1 MPKQK
6 TRQRPIDQS
15 ISRASQS
22 LSSRFVLASK
32 TEIKAWKAFV
42 IVMFA
47 VGFAAALVWSAY
59 NGWYVGSDAKTKN
72 KKTSA
77 SDFSDSDK
85 KDLAAYWS
93 FDEDDNKTAHDKSG
107 NGNDGK
113 MYDIKKTQGKSKEAF
128 AFNGTSAFVKIPGS
142 TGGQPYA
149 IGDGHRSTPVKSL
162 DITEKITLEA
172 WIFPEDDK
180 NQGAYLD
187 GIITKGGLF
196 DKEASYQLY
205 FNPRSSK
212 VVGVIRYGKEKK
224 DYALISRAAEMN
236 KWSHVALTLD
246 EKGNV
251 DLWVNGTP
259 AESKELP
266 KGKKMQS
273 SGLDIN
279 IGGAYPNKYETRYFH
294 GKIDEVRIYS
304 RALSEAEIK
313 RHAGISSSGLKNLI
327 FYPAGAKADQKEYKD
342 LTDSLFKEVEGSPY
356 DSFTIELVNKSND
369 SVPSF
374 AELSGNLAAVKR
386 SGKFVWPRIYFNRLV
401 GCCEA
406 PACLATVDCKNREAL
421 KACYK
426 EKSLDTGY
434 NCTDS
439 GFYCKN
445 VCESEKSLSD
455 YYSRIKEEGKYM
467 DLWDQAGALSDF
479 YKLLETSLKLAR
491 ESGAPGIFID
501 HELYYNYRMN
511 GINQIV
517 KVNGGNTSDT
527 IARLEE
533 IGRKIADIVNDVYP
547 DAVLLSTSADFSLK
561 TGDYGRSTNYILE
574 GILKRAKKKN
584 YKLKLVEGGE
594 KSIWYLHS
602 ALDAPGVQGTMGA
615 GGLKQRLDEQE
626 KNMKS
631 YLEKY
636 PKNFVLGGTHG
647 LYLDWKDTKGNWND
661 WATDMNGKGKL
672 EVKKAADFGP
682 LLEYLFKK
690 REYVWFFS
698 GAPSS
703 KGYNEFGYSKDP
715 NYISQFRDIVKP
727 LFCGNKSCEKNRG
740 ENEKNCPSDCAK
752 EKEDD
757 SESTSEDL

>member
-1 MPKQK
+1 LTSGKKYNYFVKCKDRSDNENADDYKISFSVAAPEKQK
-6 TRQRPIDQS
+6 I
-15 ISRASQS
+15 
-22 LSSRFVLASK
+22 
-32 TEIKAWKAFV
+32 
-42 IVMFA
+42 
-47 VGFAAALVWSAY
+47 
-59 NGWYVGSDAKTKN
+59 
-72 KKTSA
+72 
-77 SDFSDSDK
+77 
-85 KDLAAYWS
+85 
-93 FDEDDNKTAHDKSG
+93 
-107 NGNDGK
+107 
-113 MYDIKKTQGKSKEAF
+113 
-128 AFNGTSAFVKIPGS
+128 
-142 TGGQPYA
+142 
-149 IGDGHRSTPVKSL
+149 
-162 DITEKITLEA
+162 
-172 WIFPEDDK
+172 
-180 NQGAYLD
+180 
-187 GIITKGGLF
+187 
-196 DKEASYQLY
+196 
-205 FNPRSSK
+205 
-212 VVGVIRYGKEKK
+212 
-224 DYALISRAAEMN
+224 
-236 KWSHVALTLD
+236 
-246 EKGNV
+246 
-251 DLWVNGTP
+251 
-259 AESKELP
+259 
-266 KGKKMQS
+266 
-273 SGLDIN
+273 
-279 IGGAYPNKYETRYFH
+279 
-294 GKIDEVRIYS
+294 
-304 RALSEAEIK
+304 
-313 RHAGISSSGLKNLI
+313 KNLI
-327 FYPAGAKADQKEYKD
+327 FYPAGAKADQKKYKD

-356 DSFTIELVNKSND
+356 DSFAIGLVDKSDD

-386 SGKFVWPRIYFNRLV
+386 SGKFVWPGIYFNRIV

-445 VCESEKSLSD
+445 VCESEKSLSG
-455 YYSRIKEEGKYM
+455 YYSRVKEKGKYM
-467 DLWDQAGALSDF
+467 DLWDRAGALSDF

-517 KVNGGNTSDT
+517 KVNGGSVSDT

-547 DAVLLSTSADFSLK
+547 DAVLLSASADFSLK

-574 GILKRAKKKN
+574 GILKQAKDKN

-647 LYLDWKDTKGNWND
+647 LYLDWKDTRGNWND

-698 GAPSS
+698 GAPSA

-715 NYISQFRDIVKP
+715 NYISQFRDIVRP
-727 LFCGNKSCEKNRG
+727 LFCGNGNCEKNRG
-740 ENEKNCPSDCAK
+740 ESENNCPADCSSKPKDTTPPERFNGLPNGVLPAGTTQTEMSLATNENATCKYSANSGVAFPAMDGKFSKTDNKNHSVVLKDLTSGKKYNYFVKCKDRSDNENA
-752 EKEDD
+752 DD
-757 SESTSEDL
+757 YKISFSVADPAASLVY